1 MLVLSRK
8 ADEVLRFKRGDLV
21 IDVTIV
27 RIKKGAISIGITA
40 PRDVDILRGELISAS
55 DIAARP
61 INSTAIVDLPADAVS

>member
-27 RIKKGAISIGITA
+27 RIKKGAISIGVTA
-40 PRDVDILRGELISAS
+40 PLDVDIIRGELLSAG
-55 DIAARP
+55 DLAVRP
-61 INSTAIVDLPADAVS
+61 INSAVTVPLPTDAVS